1 MDSIIKIFNTIIYQ
15 LQCMAIFL
23 AVDYLYFKKDVA
35 NISNV
40 SALRLKS
47 GWCVAPAQDNSW
59 GRLRELQFQCDS
71 GRLILQNLPQS

>member
-47 GWCVAPAQDNSW
+47 GWCVAPAQDNS
-59 GRLRELQFQCDS
+59 
-71 GRLILQNLPQS
+71 